1 MVLYILKRILS
12 IIFSIVIVTII
23 VFSLMHSIPGG
34 PFDEE
39 KMPLSGAAKDKIM
52 KMYGLDQPLYIQ
64 YLKYMWN
71 ALHFKFGKSYQ
82 NPAEEMI
89 DLIKKTFSVSA
100 FLGGLGL
107 AWAIPFGILLG
118 IISAIKPNSFIDI
131 LSTWFSIYAISVPI
145 YVSSTFMIFIF
156 SLTLGWLPTG
166 GFEGF
171 RTWIMPV
178 VSYGLYP
185 AGIIARYTRSSML
198 EVLGE
203 PYILTAKSKGLSTF
217 SIITNHAFKNA
228 LTPILTIILPIFTR
242 IITGSIFVETI
253 FRIPGMGKFFIAS
266 ILQRDYPLIMTLMLL
281 VTILVGFTY
290 LIIDILYTVLDPR
303 IRLWNK
309 DVKE

>member
-1 MVLYILKRILS
+1 M
-12 IIFSIVIVTII
+12 FSVVVVTII
-23 VFSLMHSIPGG
+23 VFTLMHNIPGR

-39 KMPLSGAAKDKIM
+39 KMPLSSAAKDKII

-71 ALHFKFGKSYQ
+71 AMHLKFGKSYQ

-118 IISAIKPNSFIDI
+118 IISAIKPNSFVDTI
-131 LSTWFSIYAISVPI
+131 STWFSIYAISVPI
-145 YVSSTFMIFIF
+145 YVSSIFMIFIF
-156 SLTLGWLPTG
+156 SLKLGWLPTG

-171 RTWIMPV
+171 KTWIMPV
-178 VSYGLYP
+178 VAYGFYP

-203 PYILTAKSKGLSTF
+203 PYILAAKSKGLSVF

-290 LIIDILYTVLDPR
+290 LIIDILYTILDPR